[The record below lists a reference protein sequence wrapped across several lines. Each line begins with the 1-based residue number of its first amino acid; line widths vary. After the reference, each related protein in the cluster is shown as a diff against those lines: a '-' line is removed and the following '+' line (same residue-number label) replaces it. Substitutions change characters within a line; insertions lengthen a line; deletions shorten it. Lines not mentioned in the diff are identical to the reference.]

1 MRFLFITMRVEIHSP
16 KISKTSYYVSSAS
29 CQKSSTSV
37 IRKVSK
43 LDHKVKAINLCDG
56 GKNCWAVVKEMGVG
70 HTQIMNILKRKREI
84 LKIMF
89 PVEEN
94 VNVVLYHIKNIS
106 STINVNKSNIIQ
118 EQNKKKNI
126 TCN

>member
-1 MRFLFITMRVEIHSP
+1 VAE
-16 KISKTSYYVSSAS
+16 
-29 CQKSSTSV
+29 
-37 IRKVSK
+37 
-43 LDHKVKAINLCDG
+43 
-56 GKNCWAVVKEMGVG
+56 EMGVG

-118 EQNKKKNI
+118 EQNKKQNI